1 MKQVNRVI
9 FINLLTTSIV
19 LGVYNVFTGI
29 HIKTLGY
36 GEGVIGQVLSI
47 GSLSIAVGSML
58 NAYFSS
64 KVGLKKT
71 ISFGLILMS
80 VGILGVGF
88 IRNPFLIKISSS
100 LMGVG
105 YGFPFSSIGVL
116 LIENSGESERVKV
129 FSRNFIAQSLG
140 TVCTSYLA
148 GVIIKTFGKVFAA
161 EKAIPLLY
169 LLCVFIILLGFY
181 PLKGLND
188 IDKLKKNKDKNFFKG
203 FKDVMSGSALKFVIY
218 NTIIGFGAGLVI
230 PFFSV
235 YLKFALNMDNE
246 KVGVIMG
253 LSQLGLVLG
262 GFLVPYISKIL
273 GREMTVVVCQ
283 LLSIPF
289 LISIAFPQGVFIM
302 GLSFFLR
309 STLMNLNQPLIQNIS
324 LETVDYDNRALMS
337 SVISMSSNATRAISM
352 IIAGYLM
359 ENVSYTAPYYLTVV
373 LYLIGTAIFYRSFN
387 LEKKPL
393 RGGIE

>member
-359 ENVSYTAPYYLTVV
+359 ENISYTAPYYLTVV

>member
-337 SVISMSSNATRAISM
+337 SIISMSSNATRAISM

>member
-373 LYLIGTAIFYRSFN
+373 LYLIGTA
-387 LEKKPL
+387 
-393 RGGIE
+393 

>member
-1 MKQVNRVI
+1 MKQVNR
-9 FINLLTTSIV
+9 
-19 LGVYNVFTGI
+19 
-29 HIKTLGY
+29 
-36 GEGVIGQVLSI
+36 
-47 GSLSIAVGSML
+47 
-58 NAYFSS
+58 
-64 KVGLKKT
+64 
-71 ISFGLILMS
+71 
-80 VGILGVGF
+80 
-88 IRNPFLIKISSS
+88 
-100 LMGVG
+100 
-105 YGFPFSSIGVL
+105 
-116 LIENSGESERVKV
+116 
-129 FSRNFIAQSLG
+129 
-140 TVCTSYLA
+140 
-148 GVIIKTFGKVFAA
+148 VIIKTFGKVFAA

-230 PFFSV
+230 PF
-235 YLKFALNMDNE
+235 
-246 KVGVIMG
+246 
-253 LSQLGLVLG
+253 
-262 GFLVPYISKIL
+262 
-273 GREMTVVVCQ
+273 
-283 LLSIPF
+283 

-337 SVISMSSNATRAISM
+337 SIISMSSNATRAISM
-352 IIAGYLM
+352 IIAG
-359 ENVSYTAPYYLTVV
+359 
-373 LYLIGTAIFYRSFN
+373 YLIGTAIFYRSFN

>member
-359 ENVSYTAPYYLTVV
+359 ENVSYIAPYYLTVV

>member
-9 FINLLTTSIV
+9 LINLLTTSIV

-359 ENVSYTAPYYLTVV
+359 ENISYTAPYYLTVV